1 MNTNKFTKQISNPK
15 KLNKK
20 QIGGLRSLIDEFP
33 YFQAARALYLKSL
46 KDLESFK
53 YNHELKITA
62 AYTADRSVLFDFITQ
77 KNFGQNQISKI
88 INKGEAQLKE
98 LELHSFVDIS
108 VSNPR
113 AKELKEKN
121 TQKIEIG
128 SPLEFSSEERHSFNE
143 WLKIST
149 FTPIDRSNSEKTNSP
164 KKSVTLSDKLDL
176 IDNFID
182 KNPKIPAV
190 NKNAPLNDLSNQ
202 NNATIGM
209 LMTETLARVYAEQK
223 NYESAI
229 KAYEIL
235 SLKYPEK
242 SSLFANHIQ
251 SLKELKE
258 KNKKP

>member
-1 MNTNKFTKQISNPK
+1 M
-15 KLNKK
+15 
-20 QIGGLRSLIDEFP
+20 
-33 YFQAARALYLKSL
+33 
-46 KDLESFK
+46 
-53 YNHELKITA
+53 
-62 AYTADRSVLFDFITQ
+62 
-77 KNFGQNQISKI
+77 
-88 INKGEAQLKE
+88 
-98 LELHSFVDIS
+98 
-108 VSNPR
+108 
-113 AKELKEKN
+113 
-121 TQKIEIG
+121 
-128 SPLEFSSEERHSFNE
+128 
-143 WLKIST
+143 
-149 FTPIDRSNSEKTNSP
+149 
-164 KKSVTLSDKLDL
+164 TLSDKLDL

-190 NKNAPLNDLSNQ
+190 NKNAPLNDLSKQ

-209 LMTETLARVYAEQK
+209 LMTETLARVYTEQK